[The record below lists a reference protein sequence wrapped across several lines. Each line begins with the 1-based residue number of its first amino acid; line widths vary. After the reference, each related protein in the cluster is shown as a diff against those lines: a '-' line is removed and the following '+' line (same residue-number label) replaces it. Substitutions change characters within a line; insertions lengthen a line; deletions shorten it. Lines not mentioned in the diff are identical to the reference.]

1 MVNSLWFFFKRL
13 DQKVIFRTF
22 SCDDGVFSLFSALCK
37 RGTGFRDLLIDQG
50 RAHVQ
55 KGFFGQT
62 IRVTCVVD
70 CQEFICTVTFIWLQD
85 QGEKKSFWNGVT
97 LHVWD
102 YLIIWRR
109 NWFLYIPFYKISFPY
124 IRIVACQEVW
134 KCPFSSTVVM
144 SIMIIHCLLHCFGGL
159 NQTKGS
165 QQSLEIYNCR
175 HITCMKS

>member
-22 SCDDGVFSLFSALCK
+22 SCDDGVFSLFSALWK

-85 QGEKKSFWNGVT
+85 QGKKKIFLKWCDFACMRLLNHLKKELIFVYSFLQDIFP
-97 LHVWD
+97 LHKN
-102 YLIIWRR
+102 R
-109 NWFLYIPFYKISFPY
+109 
-124 IRIVACQEVW
+124 
-134 KCPFSSTVVM
+134 
-144 SIMIIHCLLHCFGGL
+144 CLSG
-159 NQTKGS
+159 
-165 QQSLEIYNCR
+165 SLEVPVFVYGGHVHHDHPLPPPLLWWFEPDQGQSTESGNLQL
-175 HITCMKS
+175 